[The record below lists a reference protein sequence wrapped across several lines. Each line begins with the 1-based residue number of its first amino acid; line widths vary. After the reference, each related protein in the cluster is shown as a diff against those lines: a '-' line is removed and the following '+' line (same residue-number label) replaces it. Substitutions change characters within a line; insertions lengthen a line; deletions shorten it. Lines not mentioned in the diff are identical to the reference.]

1 MAELNRDSVV
11 QWSKTAVAAE
21 VGDEVVLMNLPRGR
35 CYGLGPVGTDLWKKM
50 EAPIRIEDL
59 IGALSEEYSA
69 EPGVLATDVLET
81 LEQYVSEGLIEVT
94 PKPLT

>member
-1 MAELNRDSVV
+1 MAGLDQESVV

-50 EAPIRIEDL
+50 ETPIRIDHL
-59 IGALSEEYSA
+59 IQVLSEEYAA
-69 EPGVLATDVLET
+69 EPGVLAADVLET
-81 LEQYVSEGLIEVT
+81 LEQYASEGLIEIVSSG
-94 PKPLT
+94 

>member
-1 MAELNRDSVV
+1 MAGLDQTSVV

-50 EAPIRIEDL
+50 ETPIRIETL
-59 IGALSEEYSA
+59 IDALSEEYDA
-69 EPGVLATDVLET
+69 EPGVLAADVLET
-81 LEQYVSEGLIEVT
+81 LEQYASEGLIEIV
-94 PKPLT
+94 PNG

>member
-1 MAELNRDSVV
+1 MTELNQESVV

-50 EAPIRIEDL
+50 ESPIRIEDL
-59 IGALSEEYSA
+59 IEALSNEYAA
-69 EPGVLATDVLET
+69 EPGVMAADVLET
-81 LEQYVSEGLIEVT
+81 LEQYASEGLIEVIVRR
-94 PKPLT
+94 